1 MPETIHL
8 RLVNIVPHRS
18 TDHYPEYHERI
29 PYIRTIAVL
38 GGIMCSHKKMTD
50 ILVTI
55 ACLLRVGHGE
65 QMKFS
70 NKDVK
75 SWQKKMYQEKCAV
88 RGGEPWT
95 ISEGGCFY

>member
-1 MPETIHL
+1 
-8 RLVNIVPHRS
+8 
-18 TDHYPEYHERI
+18 
-29 PYIRTIAVL
+29 
-38 GGIMCSHKKMTD
+38 MTD